1 MSMAP
6 SFTLSNM
13 SASSSL
19 SSLISTY
26 LHRAGHVYSSVHS
39 TQSDPIH
46 APRIFDLF
54 SVPGPSTD
62 AFLAELNTLSGFLD
76 TNPSTSDQ
84 FAAIELTGLSKI
96 AAAFGRTSEQYLLA
110 AQATRAMLESALSQH
125 NLHFVLLTFDGTAAI
140 KKRALQPP
148 KQTPFP
154 KNPLPQQPISGV
166 STCYASA
173 DICTNKTGECSGRG
187 ECVEATKAGRTCFIC
202 ACETIVTDKGKK
214 ETWVGDACE
223 RKDISA

>member
-6 SFTLSNM
+6 SFTLSDTPTGL
-13 SASSSL
+13 SS

-26 LHRAGHVYSSVHS
+26 LHRAGHVYSSIYR

-46 APRIFDLF
+46 APRILDLF
-54 SVPGPSTD
+54 SVPSPSTD

-110 AQATRAMLESALSQH
+110 AQATRAMLESALSQSPH
-125 NLHFVLLTFDGTAAI
+125 NLHFVLLTSDATVAI
-140 KKRALQPP
+140 KKRAVQPP

-154 KNPLPQQPISGV
+154 KNPFPQQPISGA
-166 STCYASA
+166 TC
-173 DICTNKTGECSGRG
+173 
-187 ECVEATKAGRTCFIC
+187 
-202 ACETIVTDKGKK
+202 
-214 ETWVGDACE
+214 
-223 RKDISA
+223 